1 MKKIS
6 VLSSLIFL
14 ATSIF
19 FSPGIASAAP
29 TSCPETWNLSSSKF
43 PVADTDQIF
52 TYQMTIG
59 RGMSSQLMSVAYTLD
74 GKTFRTINLNQRV
87 PSVLDA
93 TPVSLAVDRSL
104 SILVSGKPI
113 KATYAFRVA
122 GCSQITNFSIPG
134 SFQTLKTTKTNF
146 PDYLKT
152 VKSYTD
158 GLNQG
163 GLPEVKLFATPKSVT
178 AAATELTNCQKN
190 IVKAVQTPASKGS
203 ALSQKFSDVCP
214 MAGGKWSEIR
224 ILQEGAD
231 CLIRQDDSGPTN
243 FYSVKLGS
251 TCKVAIARLLGDD
264 PNTTKVLGPKVAYIF
279 SEFSLTGKWAASKS
293 APAKAPATKV
303 KAKAPA
309 KTTNKVVKKK

>member
-1 MKKIS
+1 MKKIAA
-6 VLSSLIFL
+6 LSSLVFL

-19 FSPGIASAAP
+19 LISGVATAAP

-52 TYQMTIG
+52 TYQMSLG
-59 RGMSSQLMSVAYTLD
+59 RGMSSQLMGVSYTLD
-74 GKTFRTINLNQRV
+74 GKVFRTINLSQRI

-113 KATYAFRVA
+113 KVTYAFRVA
-122 GCSQITNFSIPG
+122 GCPRITSFNISG

-146 PDYLKT
+146 SEYLKT
-152 VKSYTD
+152 VKTYTD

-163 GLPEVKLFATPKSVT
+163 GLPEVKLYTNAKSVS
-178 AAATELTNCQKN
+178 AAANDIANCQKN
-190 IVKAVQTPASKGS
+190 MLKASQSASAKGS
-203 ALSQKFSDVCP
+203 KISQRFSDACP

-231 CLIRQDDSGPTN
+231 CLVRQDDSGPTN
-243 FYSVKLGS
+243 FYAVKQGT
-251 TCKVAIARLLGDD
+251 TCKVALARVLGDD
-264 PNTTKVLGPKVAYIF
+264 PNTTKLLGPKAAYIF
-279 SEFSLTGKWAASKS
+279 SEFNLVGKFVATKSSSVVTKAPVKS
-293 APAKAPATKV
+293 APK
-303 KAKAPA
+303 
-309 KTTNKVVKKK
+309 KVVKKKK